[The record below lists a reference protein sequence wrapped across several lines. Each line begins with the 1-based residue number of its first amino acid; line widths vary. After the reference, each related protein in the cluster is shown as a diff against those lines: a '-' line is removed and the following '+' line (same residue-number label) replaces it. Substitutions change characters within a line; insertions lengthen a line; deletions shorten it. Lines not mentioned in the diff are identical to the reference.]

1 MKIVQ
6 YISIFPEKGVKISE
20 SNADQFEK

>member
-1 MKIVQ
+1 MKIAQ
-6 YISIFPEKGVKISE
+6 YISIFPEKGVKISK

>member
-1 MKIVQ
+1 MKIAQ

-20 SNADQFEK
+20 SNAEQFEK